1 VDGNDFV
8 RGLGFALVLA
18 IGLVAATAARAG
30 ALTPDDL
37 AWLNA
42 NLNLAADSPVI
53 QTLTETQQERLHG
66 LIGAAKTGADRKR
79 QAVVNFITKV
89 IGDSLEETLEQA
101 RGPLPPAPPTEL
113 GANGRP

>member
-1 VDGNDFV
+1 MDGNDFV
-8 RGLGFALVLA
+8 RGLGLVLA
-18 IGLVAATAARAG
+18 LMIGLAAATAARADV
-30 ALTPDDL
+30 LTRDDL

-89 IGDSLEETLEQA
+89 IGDSFEETLDQA
-101 RGPLPPAPPTEL
+101 RAPTLPAQPTEL